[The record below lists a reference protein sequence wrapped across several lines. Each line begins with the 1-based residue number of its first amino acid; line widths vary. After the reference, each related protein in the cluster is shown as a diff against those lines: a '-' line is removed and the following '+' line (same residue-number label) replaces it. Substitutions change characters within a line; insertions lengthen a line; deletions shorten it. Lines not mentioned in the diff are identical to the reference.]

1 MADRNRYGWSIPK
14 VMVYTRDC
22 VCELKGDQSITDP
35 LLPGFSSPVA
45 AFFELT
51 STPS

>member
-1 MADRNRYGWSIPK
+1 VR
-14 VMVYTRDC
+14 
-22 VCELKGDQSITDP
+22 ELKGDQTITNP

-51 STPS
+51 

>member
-1 MADRNRYGWSIPK
+1 MEVDVRRKIDAYS
-14 VMVYTRDC
+14 

>member
-1 MADRNRYGWSIPK
+1 
-14 VMVYTRDC
+14 VMLYTRDSL
-22 VCELKGDQSITDP
+22 CEVKGDQSIEDP

-51 STPS
+51 

>member
-1 MADRNRYGWSIPK
+1 LR
-14 VMVYTRDC
+14 
-22 VCELKGDQSITDP
+22 ELKAEQVITDP

-51 STPS
+51 